1 MTNNLSSRELTENI
15 HEALYNLKI
24 VLSEIPL
31 VQYQYKNGFISHWYF
46 LQRVYYMAEIIDMYF
61 SPQVDNNGGE
71 LFSHYYPNDPQK
83 KLHKSKI
90 HRALIRNL
98 LHVTKQ
104 IIIKLRNKA
113 SYDSYDKSKAIA
125 LSNSL
130 FEHAKLI
137 ASEVFGQTV
146 EESRQM
152 YLTIEYSDNLISI
165 LEEVKRLIKQ
175 YNSTTKL
182 DYSFFAFLLKF
193 QATNCN
199 NMLHYMINKDAKFQK
214 LLVLQ
219 KLQTVCEYIKKYSI
233 SNDEIQGFNAR
244 ESISRALELKRA
256 LENLI
261 AFIDPRYPFP

>member
-1 MTNNLSSRELTENI
+1 MTNNLLSREITEHI
-15 HEALYNLKI
+15 HEALHHLKL
-24 VLSEIPL
+24 VLSEMPL

-46 LQRVYYMAEIIDMYF
+46 LERVYYMAESIGMYF
-61 SPQVDNNGGE
+61 SSQVDNNGDGW
-71 LFSHYYPNDPQK
+71 FSHYFPNDPQK
-83 KLHKSKI
+83 LHKNKV

-130 FEHAKLI
+130 FEHAKII

-152 YLTIEYSDNLISI
+152 YLTTEYSDNLISI

-219 KLQTVCEYIKKYSI
+219 KLQTICEYIEKYSI
-233 SNDEIQGFNAR
+233 YNDEIQGFNAR

-261 AFIDPRYPFP
+261 WFIDPRYPRT